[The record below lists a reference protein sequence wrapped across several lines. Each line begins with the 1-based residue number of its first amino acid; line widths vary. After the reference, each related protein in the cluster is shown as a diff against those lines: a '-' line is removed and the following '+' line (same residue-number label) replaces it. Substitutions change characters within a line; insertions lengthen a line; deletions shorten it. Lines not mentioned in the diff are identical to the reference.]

1 MYKDFSIALTYN
13 SEKIRNN
20 LTPNSGERQTK
31 ASLPE
36 RTFAFFIKNDRPKD
50 CLRDEKILWLNVNK
64 NNRLSWPWMQLCEK
78 CAWIW
83 TKSDLGIV

>member
-1 MYKDFSIALTYN
+1 MFVCFDPEFHSGQLNLKIMWAKIMYKDFSIALTYN

-50 CLRDEKILWLNVNK
+50 CLRDEKIL
-64 NNRLSWPWMQLCEK
+64 
-78 CAWIW
+78 
-83 TKSDLGIV
+83 